1 MNGVGRDP
9 QVGGAEEEGRDA
21 LVVRVDGVLWVWE
34 RWEPSQ
40 DHEAEEW
47 CEVTGLWCR
56 GWHKMSQL
64 EGLPCPLHRV
74 RGQCRKDGGQ
84 FEGSETYLG
93 TRWWWHG
100 PRWSKDKKGKN
111 SGHVFK
117 GSRQDMLTDSWWNM
131 RENRSQGWLPRTW
144 RMKLLFKEMWW
155 LNSACMCLPWKV
167 GKWPLDQVSWGEG
180 VDSLTSA
187 QIHHGRGDGLTG
199 QGEFR
204 PTNRRQGP
212 PWSPGHSQD
221 EESKVV
227 SGQAHRKLMTDW
239 FSRSHAKFLTPE
251 NWPPAFDKGNNP
263 FGVRLFEI
271 TNLNWT

>member
-1 MNGVGRDP
+1 MQEGWRPVWRLWNLSRHKV
-9 QVGGAEEEGRDA
+9 VGGMDQ
-21 LVVRVDGVLWVWE
+21 DGLKIRRE
-34 RWEPSQ
+34 RIL
-40 DHEAEEW
+40 DT
-47 CEVTGLWCR
+47 CG
-56 GWHKMSQL
+56 
-64 EGLPCPLHRV
+64 
-74 RGQCRKDGGQ
+74 
-84 FEGSETYLG
+84 
-93 TRWWWHG
+93 
-100 PRWSKDKKGKN
+100 
-111 SGHVFK
+111 
-117 GSRQDMLTDSWWNM
+117 QDMLTDSWWNM

-167 GKWPLDQVSWGEG
+167 GQWPLDQVSWGEG

-199 QGEFR
+199 RGEFR
-204 PTNRRQGP
+204 PTSRRQGP

-263 FGVRLFEI
+263 FGVRLFEK